1 MRKKIALLCFLILPA
16 CRTPRPVYTQEE
28 TPPPQ
33 KEINALYS
41 ALARELILVDVRMDY
56 DTTSRAIAPTKII
69 FVNGEIPCN
78 VPERNRCRGVYRP
91 HTDTILVDYI
101 PGQCLSDTALAHEMI
116 HALLTKI
123 RLHGDGTHTQREYWD
138 DALRPALLSYCRSNC
153 RGFCR

>member
-1 MRKKIALLCFLILPA
+1 MRVARLVVVMVISA

-33 KEINALYS
+33 EEIDALYS

-78 VPERNRCRGVYRP
+78 VPERNLCRGVYRP
-91 HTDTILVDYI
+91 STDTILIDYI
-101 PGQCLSDTALAHEMI
+101 PGQCLSSTSLMHEMT
-116 HALLTKI
+116 HVALTKI
-123 RLHGDGTHTQREYWD
+123 REHGDGQHLQREYWD
-138 DALRPALLSYCRSNC
+138 DALDAAELHYCNAAC